1 MTLSTMQWRVLLAV
15 LGIALGLFGI
25 FRLLTQIAGADLMLL
40 AVWLI
45 GALVLHDGLLSPVV
59 GGIGWVIAHVVPP
72 RARRFL
78 QPGLIVGALITV
90 IALPEIYRRNSQPA
104 SKGILRQDYSSNLVI
119 ALGIVTV
126 VMVVAYAVQV
136 VRERAAIGGGEVRRP
151 TPGPGRSVAS
161 TSVAKVP
168 ATTAPDQRPS
178 DTNGRPST
186 DQESSSE

>member
-15 LGIALGLFGI
+15 PGIALGLFGI
-25 FRLLTQIAGADLMLL
+25 FRLLTQIPGADLMLL

-59 GGIGWVIAHVVPP
+59 GGIGWAIAHVVPP

-90 IALPEIYRRNSQPA
+90 IALPEIYRRNTQPA
-104 SKGILRQDYSSNLVI
+104 SKGILRQNYSSNLAI
-119 ALGIVTV
+119 ALGIITV
-126 VMVVAYAVQV
+126 VMIAAYAVQLI
-136 VRERAAIGGGEVRRP
+136 RDRPAGDTPAARRP
-151 TPGPGRSVAS
+151 TPA
-161 TSVAKVP
+161 P
-168 ATTAPDQRPS
+168 AAHAQRPS

-186 DQESSSE
+186 DQESSRE